1 MSTHKPV
8 LTRHQEDEE
17 SASPTFTRLLAIA
30 VLVALLLGVVTGSI
44 WIAWN
49 LLRVSLF

>member
-8 LTRHQEDEE
+8 LTHHQDDEDA
-17 SASPTFTRLLAIA
+17 ASPTFSRLMVIA
-30 VLVALLLGVVTGSI
+30 FLVAVLLGVVTGSI